1 MSNYKAIVAKVTET
15 LPIQGADKIQVA
27 KVLGETVIVSKD
39 LEVGYVGILFL
50 PGTQLSEDYCHHN
63 NLYREKEK
71 NLDQTKAGFFEN
83 TRRVRAQPFMKI
95 KSDGYFAPLSSVD
108 YTGFDSSTLKPGDS
122 FEELDGVQVCKKY
135 LNEKAVKEMKA
146 QKNKPPKKKLAPF
159 FREHVDT
166 EQFKHN
172 LHKINKGDLISI
184 QSKRHG
190 TSQRAGYMKIGL
202 ELPKWKQLINK
213 LYPVFP
219 VEKYDYLV
227 GTRRVL
233 LDTPTKEG
241 FHGSEAYRFEIANQ
255 IFPYLSKGMQV
266 YLEVVGWANG
276 KPIMSPHSTKDLK
289 DKAYTVKYGEQM
301 IYKYGA
307 LEGTCKFH
315 IYRISLTTED
325 GATVDYTQQ
334 QVVQWCKDRG
344 FDPAFDIVEPFVYD
358 GNQSALIEL
367 VDRLTERPEVLTEDY
382 HDPSVISEGVIVRC
396 DCGGLTP
403 KFFKNKSYAFKVME
417 GIISEKEVD
426 IEDVS

>member
-1 MSNYKAIVAKVTET
+1 MSNYKAIIAKVTET
-15 LPIQGADKIQVA
+15 FPIQGADKIQVA
-27 KVLGETVIVSKD
+27 KVLGETVIVGKD
-39 LEVGYVGILFL
+39 IEVGYVGILFL

-63 NLYREKEK
+63 NLYRDKEK

-83 TRRVRAQPFMKI
+83 SRRVRAQPFMKI
-95 KSDGYFAPLSSVD
+95 KSDGYLAPLASVD
-108 YTGFDSSTLKPGDS
+108 YTGFDSASLKPGDS
-122 FEELDGVQVCKKY
+122 FEELNSVQVCKKY

-159 FREHVDT
+159 FKEHVDT

-172 LHKINKGDLISI
+172 LHKLNKGDLISI

-190 TSQRAGYMKIGL
+190 TSQRVGYMKIGV
-202 ELPKWKQLINK
+202 ELPKWKQWVNK
-213 LYPVFP
+213 VYPVFP
-219 VEKYDYLV
+219 TEKYDYLV

-233 LDTPTKEG
+233 LDTPEKEG
-241 FHGSEAYRFEIANQ
+241 FHGSEGYRFEVANQ

-276 KPIMSPHSTKDLK
+276 KPIMPPHNIKDLK
-289 DKAYTVKYGEQM
+289 DKAYSAKYSDQI

-315 IYRISLTTED
+315 IYRVTLTTED
-325 GATVDYTQQ
+325 GSTVDYTQQ
-334 QVVQWCKDRG
+334 QLVQWCKDRG

-358 GNQSALIEL
+358 GNQAALVEL
-367 VDRLTERPEVLTEDY
+367 VDKLTERPEWLTEDY
-382 HDPSVISEGVIVRC
+382 HDTSHISEGVIVRA
-396 DCGGLTP
+396 DRNTLTP
-403 KFFKNKSYAFKVME
+403 LFLKSKSYAFKVLE

-426 IEDVS
+426 IEDIS